1 MKREVWED
9 GLYEEDRYQ
18 AQSGRTLMVHRA
30 CFQNASYGFVQD
42 ITKDMKAIHKLHT
55 KLSEEI
61 SRNITDSLTGLY
73 NRKKLEEEVRQIFQ
87 EEKPQGMLILIDLD
101 NFKRINDEA
110 GHMEGDNVLKKFG
123 RILSRQFRS
132 TDIKVRLGGDEF
144 VILLRQELSVEV
156 LQKKLNQFLDEV
168 RTELPKY
175 YADYKLSVSIGVASV
190 SQDVRSYEDLYKNA
204 DAAMYVAKRSGKDR
218 FYVNS
223 DIPKK
228 E

>member
-1 MKREVWED
+1 M
-9 GLYEEDRYQ
+9 
-18 AQSGRTLMVHRA
+18 
-30 CFQNASYGFVQD
+30 
-42 ITKDMKAIHKLHT
+42 
-55 KLSEEI
+55 
-61 SRNITDSLTGLY
+61 
-73 NRKKLEEEVRQIFQ
+73 
-87 EEKPQGMLILIDLD
+87 
-101 NFKRINDEA
+101 
-110 GHMEGDNVLKKFG
+110 
-123 RILSRQFRS
+123 
-132 TDIKVRLGGDEF
+132 
-144 VILLRQELSVEV
+144 ILLRQELSVEV